1 MGRGVH
7 SFTYS
12 LLLSSLHLLI
22 LLRRL
27 LLNPWV
33 VIRKLT
39 IECSLGDGLLLQLC
53 LLLLISRSIAGRLA
67 VEHLS
72 LLLRNPGLLLLHGSL
87 VIEGLLLG
95 RLRSHLG
102 RPLLLLLGRGE
113 LIRVTSHLNVSHLVY
128 TSVGGSLV
136 PASCSVHCGTDI
148 TGLVPLIMVYC
159 VLEL

>member
-1 MGRGVH
+1 M
-7 SFTYS
+7 
-12 LLLSSLHLLI
+12 
-22 LLRRL
+22 
-27 LLNPWV
+27 
-33 VIRKLT
+33 
-39 IECSLGDGLLLQLC
+39 
-53 LLLLISRSIAGRLA
+53 
-67 VEHLS
+67 EHLS

>member
-33 VIRKLT
+33 VIRKLP
-39 IECSLGDGLLLQLC
+39 IENGLLLKLR